1 MSFDEFWNKE
11 EYGLPLDGEELN
23 VAHVISKAAY
33 NFAIDEAVKVVTEED
48 SDNYIAG
55 PVTKF
60 LIKEIKELK
69 E

>member
-1 MSFDEFWNKE
+1 MNFEEWLAINPLSEFLSNVQVSNMKTAWNASR
-11 EYGLPLDGEELN
+11 N
-23 VAHVISKAAY
+23 
-33 NFAIDEAVKVVTEED
+33 NTIDEAVKVVIEED
-48 SDNYIAG
+48 SDDYIAG